1 MPHLVQYIRLIIIL
15 ITTITL
21 ISPSKA
27 QEIIADNIRECRL
40 RHNLTQQG
48 LAKRSGVP
56 LSTLRKFDQ
65 QGVISLESL
74 VKLMM
79 VLGMLDAMVKATK
92 GTETTFSTLDEVIA
106 LNNAPKRK
114 RGRRR

>member
-1 MPHLVQYIRLIIIL
+1 MEVVNTRLS
-15 ITTITL
+15 L

-27 QEIIADNIRECRL
+27 QQIIAGNIRERRL
-40 RHNLTQQG
+40 QLDLTQVG
-48 LAKRSGVP
+48 LSERSGVP
-56 LSTLRKFDQ
+56 LATLRKFEQ

-74 VKLMM
+74 LKLLM

>member
-1 MPHLVQYIRLIIIL
+1 MK
-15 ITTITL
+15 ITNTMISL

-27 QEIIADNIRECRL
+27 QQIIAGNIRERRL
-40 RHNLTQQG
+40 QLDLTQVG
-48 LAKRSGVP
+48 LSERSGVP
-56 LSTLRKFDQ
+56 LATLRKFEQ

-74 VKLMM
+74 LKLLM

-92 GTETTFSTLDEVIA
+92 GRETTFSTLDEVIA

>member
-1 MPHLVQYIRLIIIL
+1 MK
-15 ITTITL
+15 ITNTMISL

-27 QEIIADNIRECRL
+27 QQIIAGNIRERRL
-40 RHNLTQQG
+40 QLDLTQVG
-48 LAKRSGVP
+48 LSERSGVP
-56 LSTLRKFDQ
+56 LATLRKFEQ

-74 VKLMM
+74 LKLLM